1 MFSNFVYKCIYAY
14 HNKYFWLVSSNIF
27 ILSRFFFREKTARS
41 NFCVLQA
48 VFLRRSLWIDFES
61 PFKVGGL
68 TKAYYGA
75 IHWVGSK
82 IKNYVG

>member
-1 MFSNFVYKCIYAY
+1 MRTTI
-14 HNKYFWLVSSNIF
+14 NIF
-27 ILSRFFFREKTARS
+27 GWFHQTYSFCRAFFFREKTARS
-41 NFCVLQA
+41 NFCFLQA

-68 TKAYYGA
+68 TKAYFGA

-82 IKNYVG
+82 IQTESDAIKTR